1 MFVCCGGNSIDDD
14 DDDDCFLVGAAFVS
28 LFTATKHEKKMMK
41 NVYEKKNTTKEK
53 EEGRESD
60 RLLRA
65 THYKSVR
72 NNTIVSSS
80 IHLVLFLAFFRRAAR
95 VFRRPW
101 YLGDGP
107 CARVWERQ
115 NLFYSSDNCLLF
127 YRDGDCSSHPT
138 RSESG
143 A

>member
-41 NVYEKKNTTKEK
+41 NVYEKKTTKEK

-72 NNTIVSSS
+72 NNTTVSSS